1 VNAAE
6 LRSWVVDTVN
16 QLVMTAGIAQ
26 SKGDPMRD
34 GFESAAK
41 ILHAVDLNGTRE
53 EILTR
58 LGDAA
63 AAIHLSAAGLK
74 RQELKSLR
82 DIGYALE
89 TAAVSIVDR
98 LAAEKV
104 N

>member
-1 VNAAE
+1 MNAAE
-6 LRSWVVDTVN
+6 LRSWVADTVN
-16 QLVMTAGIAQ
+16 QLVMAAGIAK
-26 SKGDPMRD
+26 SKGDPMQD

-41 ILHAVDLNGTRE
+41 ILHAVDVSGTRE

-58 LGDAA
+58 IGDAA
-63 AAIHLSAAGLK
+63 AAMHLSAVGLK

-98 LAAEKV
+98 LAAEMV